1 MTVGASIA
9 NRRASNEPA
18 INVAGLTI
26 TARGEGGGSVPLV
39 KDISFACEVGE
50 VTALIGESGSGKSL
64 TAAALLGV
72 LDESVY
78 DVHTQG
84 LVVAGHRAAQYD
96 AEALAP
102 IRGRKVGYIVQD
114 PGSALDPTMKIGD
127 QLAELFMIHQGMGHS
142 AARRE
147 VVRLLDLVRIPDAA
161 ARSDDYPHAFSGGM
175 KQRVIIA
182 GAVALSP
189 EVLIADEPTTALD
202 VTVQAEILALIDDL
216 RTEYGMSVLLITHDL
231 GIVYQV
237 ADHVLVMYA
246 GRIVEKGPVE
256 TVCVAPTHP
265 YTAGLLASVPDLS
278 RSGAVSAAIPGSPPK
293 PGQDSGCAFAP
304 RCFRAK
310 PICGM
315 DRPLLQQGT
324 QSAVACHFPVSSGGH
339 HG

>member
-1 MTVGASIA
+1 M
-9 NRRASNEPA
+9 
-18 INVAGLTI
+18 AGLTI
-26 TARGEGGGSVPLV
+26 VARTEDGGSIPLV
-39 KDISFACEVGE
+39 KDISFACQAGE

-72 LDESVY
+72 LDEAVY
-78 DVHTQG
+78 DVRTQG
-84 LVVAGHRAAQYD
+84 LQIAGQRTTAYN

-102 IRGRKVGYIVQD
+102 VRGHKVGYIVQD

-127 QLAELFMIHQGMGHS
+127 QLAELFMIHKGSDRSS
-142 AARRE
+142 ARGE
-147 VVRLLDLVRIPDAA
+147 VIRLLDLVRIPNAVS
-161 ARSDDYPHAFSGGM
+161 RYDDYPHAFSGGM

-216 RTEYGMSVLLITHDL
+216 RAAYGMGILLITHDL
-231 GIVYQV
+231 GVVYQV

-256 TVCVAPTHP
+256 TVCTIPSHP

-278 RSGAVSAAIPGSPPK
+278 RSGAASAAIPGNPPK
-293 PGQDSGCAFAP
+293 PGQDLGCAFAP
-304 RCFRAK
+304 RCARSQQ
-310 PICGM
+310 ICAT
-315 DRPLLQQGT
+315 DRPHLQQHI
-324 QSAVACHFPVSSGGH
+324 QSIAACHFPVNVGGH
-339 HG
+339 FG